1 MHTVKAREDIKEAYF
16 NYNIR
21 HFAID
26 TKDELLKILEATKNA
41 KDLYLYVRIAISNEH
56 AEIDLSRK
64 FGISPSESLGLV
76 RLCKQFSKKIASN
89 CKLQCAL
96 QICNAH
102 CKLWQIAMG
111 ESLCYP
117 ISLAPHPNPTTL
129 SAVPNRKRTKSR
141 EEEIRSLLLWCQ
153 D

>member
-76 RLCKQFSKKIASN
+76 RLCKQFSKKIGLSFHVGSQCMHKISFSKGIREIGN
-89 CKLQCAL
+89 IIKKL
-96 QICNAH
+96 
-102 CKLWQIAMG
+102 K
-111 ESLCYP
+111 
-117 ISLAPHPNPTTL
+117 
-129 SAVPNRKRTKSR
+129 
-141 EEEIRSLLLWCQ
+141 LLLNS
-153 D
+153 